1 MRSRDWRARSASYE
15 RLDLHKVGGEYPL
28 PVVTTAKLQT
38 RPTQAERRDTTQ
50 QRLIAAAIDLF
61 GKSGYHG
68 TQVMDIV
75 SQAHVSAG
83 TFYRYFEDKQAIFFA
98 IMEQLTRYEAQEMRA
113 AHAALVATPDMIARV
128 RQNAENYTRYFERV
142 QQNAALYRALMNSGV
157 VDQSRAHLWNLHREL
172 VDVVVELLQSI
183 GRLDTDDLESL
194 ARMILGTVA
203 ELRFSV
209 VHTGKPDPVTAGR
222 LAARFTEGAL
232 AAFSTSQQVQL
243 PAEEWLQALNE
254 GAPLARAGRATA
266 PARAPAPVRK
276 RNR

>member
-1 MRSRDWRARSASYE
+1 MTR
-15 RLDLHKVGGEYPL
+15 
-28 PVVTTAKLQT
+28 KLQTT

-50 QRLIAAAIDLF
+50 QKLIAAAIDLF

-98 IMEQLTRYEAQEMRA
+98 IMEQLSAYEAEEMRA
-113 AHAALVATPDMIARV
+113 AHQALKAAPDMTARV
-128 RQNAENYTRYFERV
+128 RQSAENYTRYFERV
-142 QQNAALYRALMNSGV
+142 SQNAALYRALMNSGV
-157 VDQSRAHLWNLHREL
+157 VDRERRHLWTLHQGL
-172 VDVVVELLQSI
+172 VDVMVELLQSI

-232 AAFSTSQQVQL
+232 AAFSGAQEVHV
-243 PAEEWLQALNE
+243 PAEQWLQALND
-254 GAPLARAGRATA
+254 GAPLGRSANGHGSAGAK
-266 PARAPAPVRK
+266 RAPAPRRK
-276 RNR
+276 R